1 MPDPDDPDVN
11 DVSADERTPART
23 TATGY
28 RSVSYF
34 LPAALHTRLK
44 AAWWGTREM
53 PDGAPTLSAL
63 VERIFLTH
71 VIELEL
77 EHNAGAAFPPAP
89 RGAQGSGHSG
99 EGYRYVAYY
108 LPADL
113 HARIK
118 GAWWALRSPATPTLS
133 SVVEAL
139 FTAEAERLELEHNAG
154 APFPA
159 APESARGVNS
169 AAARRQ
175 GDWMRREWETRR
187 AAAAA
192 DDDDE

>member
-1 MPDPDDPDVN
+1 M
-11 DVSADERTPART
+11 
-23 TATGY
+23 
-28 RSVSYF
+28 SYF

-44 AAWWGTREM
+44 AAWWGTRDM

-63 VERIFLTH
+63 VERIFLAH
-71 VIELEL
+71 VVALEL
-77 EHNAGAAFPPAP
+77 EHNDGVEFPHAP
-89 RGAQGSGHSG
+89 RGAQGSGRGG

-118 GAWWALRSPATPTLS
+118 GAWWALRSSATPTLS
-133 SVVEAL
+133 SVVERL
-139 FTAEAERLELEHNAG
+139 FTVEADRLELEHNAG
-154 APFPA
+154 HPFPA
-159 APESARGVNS
+159 APDSARGVNS

-175 GDWMRREWETRR
+175 GEWMRLEWETRR

-192 DDDDE
+192 DEDE

>member
-1 MPDPDDPDVN
+1 M
-11 DVSADERTPART
+11 
-23 TATGY
+23 
-28 RSVSYF
+28 SYF
-34 LPAALHTRLK
+34 LPAAVHTRLK

-71 VIELEL
+71 VIALEL
-77 EHNAGAAFPPAP
+77 EHNAGAPFPSAP
-89 RGAQGSGHSG
+89 RGAQGSGRG
-99 EGYRYVAYY
+99 GDGYRYVAYY

-139 FTAEAERLELEHNAG
+139 FTAEADRLELEHNAG
-154 APFPA
+154 AAFPA

-175 GDWMRREWETRR
+175 GEWMRREWETRR

-192 DDDDE
+192 DDDE